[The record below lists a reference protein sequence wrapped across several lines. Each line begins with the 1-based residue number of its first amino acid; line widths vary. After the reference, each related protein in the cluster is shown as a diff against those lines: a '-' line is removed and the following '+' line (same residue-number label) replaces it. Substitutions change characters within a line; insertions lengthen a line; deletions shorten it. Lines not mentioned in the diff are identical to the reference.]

1 MKTRI
6 RAIAISELSKSYE
19 SHACISVS
27 YFGFGRKRN
36 KEKELRA
43 ENKALTAEIKTR

>member
-1 MKTRI
+1 VQLLFLT
-6 RAIAISELSKSYE
+6 SSKSYE

-43 ENKALTAEIKTR
+43 EKKKH